1 MLYVVS
7 LPYLVAVDKKYIN
20 KYFDEF
26 LKYVEEVNPASFD
39 EIVNTKLLSE
49 ENKKWLS
56 ETAESF
62 TKSFLE
68 KI

>member
-1 MLYVVS
+1 M
-7 LPYLVAVDKKYIN
+7 AVDKKYIN

-39 EIVNTKLLSE
+39 EIVKTKLLSE

>member
-1 MLYVVS
+1 MLFV
-7 LPYLVAVDKKYIN
+7 N

-26 LKYVEEVNPASFD
+26 LKHVEEVKPSALA
-39 EIVNTKLLSE
+39 EISETRLLSE
-49 ENKKWLS
+49 ENKTWLS
-56 ETAESF
+56 ETAEAF